1 MKYLFL
7 VGYFR
12 IFSKSEEL
20 CKLSHFNN
28 FISEGIVIG
37 VIIESNSKINLL
49 FLYKII
55 LMSLSKEIK
64 FFKKG

>member
-7 VGYFR
+7 FGYFR

-64 FFKKG
+64 FFNKG

>member
-7 VGYFR
+7 FGYFR

-28 FISEGIVIG
+28 FISEGIAIG
-37 VIIESNSKINLL
+37 VTIESNSKINLL

-64 FFKKG
+64 YFKKG